1 MVQTPIILVGPM
13 GAGKSTIAALLAERL
28 KLERAELDELRWEYF
43 KEMDYDREAARK
55 LHEQGDLFGLVAF
68 MKPLEVQSIVRV
80 VSEHQNCVIDFG
92 ASNSVFDD
100 EALLTTVKNALAPIQ
115 NVILLMPSPDPDE
128 SMQILN
134 ARIPN
139 EVPPEN
145 RAKFIELNEY
155 FSRHSTNY
163 TLAKITV
170 YSKGQTA
177 EQTCDEIMGML
188 K

>member
-1 MVQTPIILVGPM
+1 MVQTPIILIGPM

-43 KEMDYDREAARK
+43 KEMVYDREAARK
-55 LHEQGDLFGLVAF
+55 LNQDGDLFGLVAF

-80 VSEHQNCVIDFG
+80 ISEHPNCVIDLG

-100 EALLTTVKNALAPIQ
+100 ESYLSTVKNALAPLQ

-134 ARIPN
+134 SRIPDA
-139 EVPPEN
+139 VPPEN
-145 RAKFIELNEY
+145 RAKFIALNEY
-155 FSRHSTNY
+155 FAKHPTNH

-177 EQTCDEIMGML
+177 DQTCDEIIGKL